1 MGLIHTQKGRVWN
14 KETEF
19 HLQPTLRTAKARIEL
34 TALYRG
40 DIEHFSHLC
49 QSFGMRAL
57 KKLALRACP
66 QRPALSSLCFVY
78 KAASVPQGQSP
89 QHNTGVLQPSSPSS
103 TSWLQRYPFKTT
115 PKLLLLISGLVFG
128 IYSMPTSFSRLS
140 AQALSGEASLLH
152 RVLTARNQFHPPVC

>member
-40 DIEHFSHLC
+40 DIEHFYHLC

-66 QRPALSSLCFVY
+66 QRSALSSLHFAC
-78 KAASVPQGQSP
+78 KAASVLQGQSP
-89 QHNTGVLQPSSPSS
+89 QHNTRVLQPSSPSSMLLRS
-103 TSWLQRYPFKTT
+103 TSWLQRYPFRTT
-115 PKLLLLISGLVFG
+115 PKLFLLLIS
-128 IYSMPTSFSRLS
+128 
-140 AQALSGEASLLH
+140 
-152 RVLTARNQFHPPVC
+152 